1 MMRRTILLVA
11 TMALTLLVASGVALA
26 VNKIGGPGPD
36 TLRGTKGADNL
47 LGMGGND
54 QLIGRGGRDNL
65 LGGSGKDAMFG
76 GPGGDN
82 NLVGGQGND
91 GIIAGQGSDKALGGE
106 GNDLLIDGDLRE
118 SSNDTFLGGPGNDVL
133 IVSHVP
139 AFKDIVVCGSGFD
152 RVAADPKDTVAPD
165 CEKVGIIRT
174 AAQDE
179 RFFRSIPQSFFE
191 GLPPVF
197 F

>member
-1 MMRRTILLVA
+1 MRRVILLAAV
-11 TMALTLLVASGVALA
+11 MAATLLLASGVALA
-26 VNKIGGPGPD
+26 INKIGGPGPN

-47 LGMGGND
+47 LGRGGND

-65 LGGSGKDAMFG
+65 LGGSGKDAVFG

-91 GIIAGQGSDKALGGE
+91 GIVAGQGSDNALGG
-106 GNDLLIDGDLRE
+106 GGKDLLVDGALRE
-118 SSNDTFLGGPGNDVL
+118 SSNDTFFGGTGNDVL

-139 AFKDIVVCGSGFD
+139 AFKDIVVCGRGFD

-165 CEKVGIIRT
+165 CEKVSIIRT

-179 RFFRSIPQSFFE
+179 KFFFSIPQSFFE
-191 GLPPVF
+191 GLPPLF

>member
-1 MMRRTILLVA
+1 MRRLVLLLTA
-11 TMALTLLVASGVALA
+11 MALALLLASGVALA
-26 VNKIGGPGPD
+26 VNKIGGDGPN

-47 LGMGGND
+47 LGRGGND

-65 LGGSGKDAMFG
+65 LGGRGKDVVFG
-76 GPGGDN
+76 GIGGDH

-91 GIIAGQGSDKALGGE
+91 AIIAGQGSDNALGGG
-106 GNDLLIDGDLRE
+106 GNDFLIDGALRE

-165 CEKVGIIRT
+165 CEKVSIIRT
-174 AAQDE
+174 AAQDNK
-179 RFFRSIPQSFFE
+179 FFASIPQSFFE
-191 GLPPVF
+191 GLHPSF

>member
-1 MMRRTILLVA
+1 MRRVILLAAV
-11 TMALTLLVASGVALA
+11 MAATLLLASGVALA
-26 VNKIGGPGPD
+26 INKIGGPGPN

-47 LGMGGND
+47 LGRGGND

-65 LGGSGKDAMFG
+65 LGGSGKDAVFG

-91 GIIAGQGSDKALGGE
+91 GIVAGQGSEKALGG
-106 GNDLLIDGDLRE
+106 GGKDLLVDGALRE
-118 SSNDTFLGGPGNDVL
+118 SSNDTFFGGTGNDVL

-139 AFKDIVVCGSGFD
+139 AFKDIVVCGRGFD
-152 RVAADPKDTVAPD
+152 RVAADRKDTVAHD
-165 CEKVGIIRT
+165 CEKVSIIRT

-179 RFFRSIPQSFFE
+179 KFFFSIPQSFFE
-191 GLPPVF
+191 GLPPLF